1 MPDVISI
8 LVDTAQRRLVR
19 NRLGLTAE
27 KIGFAGPYFSN
38 TWGCPV
44 DGTLML
50 QPPPVSS
57 TWDTSNTG
65 IYTRFSLTDFGLT
78 ASPSGWK
85 TLDNRS
91 AGPVRLYRETQMG
104 GSSVQTTASY
114 GVNRGWYVSFYTYN
128 IENETTGTYF
138 ECGWDSGGTGLV
150 GVSLRFRT
158 DGGVQIWKDG
168 VQVGGGSIGVQGGEN
183 NSNNYANYLIIPMR
197 RRDLLIYSLTSG
209 DGFIHT
215 FEDIAEDAV
224 NPVILADEPFWWYMP
239 SNSVNVELAVLQYP
253 TSGYVTSLPIALSD
267 PPGVGETLETRANG
281 VIAPAVTNAY
291 VLGDQP
297 EIGTADTTNVI
308 SAVSVRNLDGSAFTP
323 DGTTK
328 EVILR
333 CDFSGDGE
341 YTPFLYA
348 AHAAYGAQFD
358 DTDDSEEFDL
368 TPYVLKNPSPTLSV
382 SDDAG
387 GVEFTFT
394 ILSPE
399 TVEGDVAKLLT
410 LGNRPCKVLIGTN
423 ILIDGVLDEPEFID
437 AIYDDA
443 ARLKCTV
450 RDYLAIAQQVQF
462 RERVPLDGVDLCEVQ
477 DGTDFWN
484 SAVQFIAYEAGI
496 PNANMDLDAIG
507 FTIPT
512 RPTNETDTAFQTLI
526 EIGSTPYEELARMV
540 GTYCAGFV
548 WGMVPQGAGADPKL
562 IFYDPD
568 DLSATPDY
576 KLYRDEVT
584 ALADGGDATD
594 LYYSYV
600 DSPLAIEANE
610 VRCTGFDP
618 RLQRAVSAYKIDT
631 ASQDPTTLPS
641 LRPDNWV
648 GLPRVFG
655 VIDNRFNS
663 IDACTRAVEAIYPRV
678 TARYWIST
686 FTSKMLF
693 KSDGAPVWRGSL
705 VDIDGRRQVRISA
718 LTVEFLLEDSGS
730 IVVRQAIYTGGSVL
744 NRGGSTVAEIRAG
757 ANAAAVQKTFVYGG
771 AGGDIIA
778 RATPVSAQ
786 LVP

>member
-1 MPDVISI
+1 MPDALSVI
-8 LVDTAQRRLVR
+8 VDTAQRRLVR
-19 NRLGLTAE
+19 GRLGLTAE
-27 KIGFAGPYFSN
+27 KTGFAGSDFSN

-50 QPPPVSS
+50 QPPPVSE
-57 TWDTSNTG
+57 TWDTTDTG
-65 IYTRFSLTDFGLT
+65 IYTRLSLTDFGLT
-78 ASPSGWK
+78 FSPSGWK
-85 TLDNRS
+85 TVDNRS

-128 IENETTGTYF
+128 IENETSGVYF
-138 ECGWDSGGTGLV
+138 ECGWDSGGTGAV
-150 GVSLRFRT
+150 GVSLQFRT
-158 DGGVQIWKDG
+158 DGSVLIQKDG
-168 VQVGGGSIGVQGGEN
+168 VIVGGGSIGVQGGAN

-239 SNSVNVELAVLQYP
+239 TNSVNVELAVLQFP

-267 PPGVGETLETRANG
+267 PPGIGEALETRANG

-297 EIGTADTTNVI
+297 ERGAADTTNVI

-333 CDFSGDGE
+333 CNFTGDGS

-348 AHAAYGAQFD
+348 AHAAYGAQFE
-358 DTDDSEEFDL
+358 DTDDAEEFDI
-368 TPYVLKNPSPTLSV
+368 TPYIIKASTPHLSV

-387 GVEFTFT
+387 GTEFTFE

-399 TVEGDVAKLLT
+399 TVESADVAKLLT
-410 LGNRPCKVLIGTN
+410 LGNRPCQVRIGAN
-423 ILIDGVLDEPEFID
+423 VLIDGVLDEPQFID
-437 AIYDDA
+437 ALYDDA
-443 ARLKCTV
+443 ARLRCTV

-462 RERVPLDGVDLCEVQ
+462 RERVPLDGVALCEIQ
-477 DGTDFWN
+477 DGSDYWN
-484 SAVQFIAYEAGI
+484 SAVQFIAYQAGI
-496 PNANMDLDAIG
+496 DNANMDLDAVG

-512 RPTNETDTAFQTLI
+512 RPTNEIDTAFQTLV
-526 EIGSTPYEELARMV
+526 EIGSTPYEELARFV
-540 GTYCAGFV
+540 GTYCAGFF
-548 WGMVPQGAGADPKL
+548 WGMVPQPSAAPPKL
-562 IFYDPD
+562 TFYDPD
-568 DLSATPDY
+568 NLSGTPDY
-576 KLYRDEVT
+576 TLYRDEVA
-584 ALADGGDATD
+584 ALADGGLATD
-594 LYYSYV
+594 LYYSYT
-600 DSPLAIEANE
+600 DSPLSIEANE

-618 RLQRAVSAYKIDT
+618 RLQRAVSAYKVDT
-631 ASQDPTTLPS
+631 ASQDPTTAPS
-641 LRPDNWV
+641 ARPDNWV

-655 VIDNRFNS
+655 VIDPRFNS
-663 IDACTRAVEAIYPRV
+663 LDACTRAVEAIYPRV
-678 TARYWIST
+678 TARYWVST
-686 FTSKMLF
+686 FTSEMLF
-693 KSDGAPVWRGSL
+693 KTDGAPVWRGSL
-705 VDIDGRRQVRISA
+705 VDLDGRRQVRISA
-718 LTVEFLLEDSGS
+718 LSVDFLVEDSAE
-730 IVVRQAIYTGGSVL
+730 IVVRRAVYTGGTIL
-744 NRGGSTVAEIRAG
+744 NRGGSNVAEIRA
-757 ANAAAVQKTFVYGG
+757 ASNMAAIGKTFVYR
-771 AGGDIIA
+771 GGDIIA
-778 RATPVSAQ
+778 RATPVSAE